1 MVKEGICLSS
11 FIKYIKF
18 NSFFKIINAFLIQ
31 QRLPIIIQSCA
42 FSIVMS
48 KVVFLVARNAIKVCQ
63 RVCDFVKSQ
72 KSGFIVSSLLLHKAH
87 TYVNFRYFLTREHS
101 HYFFFVGLL

>member
-31 QRLPIIIQSCA
+31 QRLHIVIQSCA
-42 FSIVMS
+42 SSLVMS
-48 KVVFLVARNAIKVCQ
+48 KVVFLVARNAIKLCQ
-63 RVCDFVKSQ
+63 RCCDFVKSQ

-87 TYVNFRYFLTREHS
+87 TGKF
-101 HYFFFVGLL
+101 